1 MAAIISNTTESNRL
15 ITPVRLLCLHLMSF
29 PTATSALAAWI
40 SARGMGSDVL
50 RAEIMGVAY
59 DNAGATR
66 KGTIATRHVRL
77 VCGSRVLSE
86 ATIVYRAYVLPDE
99 LRHQLETTDRPFGAV
114 VEPLGPFRRT
124 TLARVLPAQKT
135 LTSLDQADAFT
146 PILELHADGF
156 DGQPWPHCTGSRSLY
171 SGLTSE
177 HGTRAG
183 TRTRHAMHRG
193 GCGDMRCWLSVQVRD
208 ACC

>member
-29 PTATSALAAWI
+29 PTATSALAAWL

-59 DNAGATR
+59 GNAGATR

-86 ATIVYRAYVLPDE
+86 ATIAYRAYVLPDE

-146 PILELHADGF
+146 PILELHA
-156 DGQPWPHCTGSRSLY
+156 TV
-171 SGLTSE
+171 LTANHGPIVRVHEVYTADLLLNTAPARE
-177 HGTRAG
+177 HV
-183 TRTRHAMHRG
+183 HAMPCIG
-193 GCGDMRCWLSVQVRD
+193 EV
-208 ACC
+208 AET